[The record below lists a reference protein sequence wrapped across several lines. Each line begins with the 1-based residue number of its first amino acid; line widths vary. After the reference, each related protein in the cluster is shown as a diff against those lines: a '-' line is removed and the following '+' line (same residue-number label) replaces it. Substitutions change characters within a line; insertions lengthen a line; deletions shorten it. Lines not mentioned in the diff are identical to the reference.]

1 MKIKPRTLANIIT
14 AVALLISFSIL
25 IYTFNDYR
33 KGIRH
38 QQEIIK
44 LQKKY
49 EEINQSRLKIDS
61 IIKAFENIEITDTEL
76 ITDSIIKSFG
86 IREYTDTEF

>member
-33 KGIRH
+33 KGIIQ

-49 EEINQSRLKIDS
+49 EEYKQYSLK
-61 IIKAFENIEITDTEL
+61 
-76 ITDSIIKSFG
+76 TDSIFNNLPRNI
-86 IREYTDTEF
+86 YTDTEF